1 MNEASKQSCR
11 KRRRRSF
18 EIVGH
23 HGPFHLHRRLQKII
37 ILFRKREE
45 KHVAPIHTYTRG
57 YKSTHSFMLYSPLL
71 EVFFFLSKTK
81 ISSSS
86 IGKQS
91 SQWIGKTKPPNMI
104 K

>member
-71 EVFFFLSKTK
+71 EVFFFFFFL
-81 ISSSS
+81 
-86 IGKQS
+86 KQ
-91 SQWIGKTKPPNMI
+91 KFPLPPLANNLLNG
-104 K
+104 